1 MASSVSYSRATND
14 VDHAFRER
22 AALEQQAPVIDA
34 SRAAGISAVCIEFVV
49 KPHETQRA
57 ATEVPHA
64 IARAL
69 KYVTGFAGC
78 LVMILDQEARLVTV
92 VTFWKGEDRLRRCS
106 QNAGCVQALLAP
118 YLDRRLRVQTMVA
131 HLHTLGMIRPE
142 AVDVSGCSTMPDGL
156 SEEETVCVG

>member
-14 VDHAFRER
+14 VDYAFHQR
-22 AALEQQAPVIDA
+22 AALKRQAPVIDA
-34 SRAAGISAVCIEFVV
+34 SRAAGISAVCIEFVA
-49 KPHETQRA
+49 KPHETQRVA
-57 ATEVPHA
+57 AEVPDA

-78 LVMILDQEARLVTV
+78 LVMILDHEARLVTV

-118 YLDRRLRVQTMVA
+118 YLDRRLRVQAMVA
-131 HLHTLGMIRPE
+131 HLPALATIRPE
-142 AVDVSGCSTMPDGL
+142 PIQEGESLVMQDLL
-156 SEEETVCVG
+156 SEDETVSAA

>member
-14 VDHAFRER
+14 VDYAFRQR
-22 AALEQQAPVIDA
+22 VALKRQAPVIDA
-34 SRAAGISAVCIEFVV
+34 SRAAGISAVCIEFAA
-49 KPHETQRA
+49 KPHETPRVA
-57 ATEVPHA
+57 AEAPHA

-69 KYVTGFAGC
+69 KYVSGFAGC
-78 LVMILDQEARLVTV
+78 LVMILDHEARLVTV
-92 VTFWKGEDRLRRCS
+92 VTFWKGEDRLRRCR

-131 HLHTLGMIRPE
+131 HLHALAMIRPE
-142 AVDVSGCSTMPDGL
+142 AIDVSACSTIPDGL